1 MYVEIFLNE
10 ELIGSSFLDASD
22 PPMGVARGNFDP
34 SPNYQP
40 SAHAFE
46 IDGGY
51 NENGA
56 DLPFVV
62 KAGGVFVECAGAG
75 IQDYSASLG
84 ERHVEVLGI
93 PYPEYEVRFGA
104 YESYKAYWGRS

>member
-1 MYVEIFLNE
+1 MQVEIFLND

-22 PPMGVARGNFDP
+22 PPMGVARGTFEP
-34 SPNYQP
+34 SSTYQP

-56 DLPFVV
+56 NLPFVI
-62 KAGGVFVECAGAG
+62 KARGEIVECAGAG
-75 IQDYSASLG
+75 IQDYSTSLG

-93 PYPEYEVRFGA
+93 PYPEYDVRFGT
-104 YESYKAYWGRS
+104 YQSYKAYWGRS